1 MDYLAIN
8 DFLISFNDNRIAKEP
23 FKREESEEYSL
34 KKDCIL
40 RLVSLLHNDKKSE
53 SIIEYVKKLSEF
65 LKLDLTFDG
74 KIFKLEDKNILQ
86 KNIEEN
92 LLEKIVIF
100 R

>member
-1 MDYLAIN
+1 MNQPKRFPLA
-8 DFLISFNDNRIAKEP
+8 FLP
-23 FKREESEEYSL
+23 TPL
-34 KKDCIL
+34 
-40 RLVSLLHNDKKSE
+40 
-53 SIIEYVKKLSEF
+53 EYVKKLSEF